1 MATVTFGRVEQISS
15 GEIETLDPRRSIDI
29 EEKQQVVSEF
39 LKSND
44 YDALLLQRPNN
55 FAWFTTGGDN
65 SRLGSQSTIA
75 SLFITPES
83 RVLLADNVD
92 SGQTFDREVSG
103 LGFLSKERPWHES
116 KEMLIEDLCCSRKV
130 ASDTGF
136 RQTDNVSPQ
145 LSKLRSPLTVY
156 ERERIRDLG
165 RLVSH
170 AVEATA
176 RTFVHGQTEAEI
188 AGQLSHRLIKA
199 GVLPERLQVWADGQ
213 GHRYRHWSYG
223 NESVERYCTLTAV
236 GRREGLCAGCSRT
249 VSFGDPPEVARTAHR
264 RALLMQATGMC
275 FSIANWQLYE
285 TWSRVQRIYEKFGYP
300 EEWQLADQGSVIGY
314 EVCEELITPESQYR
328 LQPGTPVYWHPSVG
342 PALVSDTILVG
353 DQGSKLLTR
362 MEDWP
367 KVKIDIKGAPIYRPD
382 ILKR

>member
-29 EEKQQVVSEF
+29 EHKQQVVAE
-39 LKSND
+39 LLETHG
-44 YDALLLQRPNN
+44 YEALLLQQPHN
-55 FAWFTTGGDN
+55 FSWFTTGGDN
-65 SRLGSQSTIA
+65 SRGGGQHPIA

-92 SGQTFDREVSG
+92 SGQMFDREVPG

-116 KEMLIEDLCCSRKV
+116 KAMLIEDLCRSRRV

-136 RQTDNVSPQ
+136 RQTDNVSAQ
-145 LSKLRSPLTVY
+145 LSKLRTPLTEY

-165 RLVSH
+165 RMVAH

-176 RTFVHGQTEAEI
+176 RTFAHGQTEAEI

-199 GVLPERLQVWADGQ
+199 GVLPERIQVWADGQ

-223 NESVERYCTLTAV
+223 NDAVERYCTLSAV

-249 VSFGDPPEVARTAHR
+249 ISFGDPPEVAQTAHR

-300 EEWQLADQGSVIGY
+300 EEWQLADQGSIIGY
-314 EVCEELITPESQYR
+314 DVCEELLTPDSQYR
-328 LQPGTPVYWHPSVG
+328 LQPGTAVFWHPSVG

-353 DQGSKLLTR
+353 EQGSKLLTR

-367 KVKIDIKGAPIYRPD
+367 KVKVDIKGAPILRPD